1 MNKAKLFVGS
11 TAVLFGSLAVLAG
24 CGPTSS
30 KSSDKE
36 LYICAYDGGY
46 GSTWIENMAAE
57 FTAKTGVKV
66 HADVSTTLLDRLED
80 ALKNG
85 GDYDIYMS
93 HDINWQTFAA
103 NGYLASLDDL
113 YETPIDG
120 FADKTFKDRLVA
132 GAADLSKAEGPK
144 AGEKHYYKAC
154 YTQGAGGL
162 IYNVDMFKEHGWTI
176 PATYADL
183 VTLCKTITDAKIE
196 VGDRQYL
203 TPFAWSGADRQYYW
217 DYPVFEWWAQLAG
230 VDKIDTIKKYLGP
243 TGQYSDGYEMY
254 NPSTYYKE
262 FLEAYDM
269 WWGLIANTPANST
282 ASSYSDSLG
291 SAQSNFNHGK
301 AAMIPYAQWGKYELE
316 STNGGKLDF
325 DISMMK
331 TPKAKADSI
340 DVNYM
345 VGFGD
350 SMIIPSN
357 SPNQDLAKQF
367 LAYMATAD
375 GCRTFVKDAKGSF
388 LAFDYSAIDLSDIEA
403 TDLYTKSI
411 HEKLSATNINLA
423 SNNPI
428 TWWNTNKVMPWI
440 TNVYYYTKAAAK
452 PSDNKGAN
460 IGPTMYDTAKK
471 GWAGWLSN
479 AGL

>member
-1 MNKAKLFVGS
+1 MNKTKLFVGS
-11 TAVLFGSLAVLAG
+11 AAVLLGSVALLAG
-24 CGPTSS
+24 CESS
-30 KSSDKE
+30 SSSSGERE

-46 GSTWIENMAAE
+46 GSTWLENMASE
-57 FTAKTGVKV
+57 FTAKTGIKV
-66 HADVSTTLLDRLED
+66 QADVSTTLLDRLED
-80 ALKNG
+80 SLKNG

-93 HDINWQTFAA
+93 HDINWQTYAA
-103 NGYLASLDDL
+103 SGYLASLDDL
-113 YETPIDG
+113 YETSIDG
-120 FADKTFKDRLVA
+120 FEGKTFKDRLVA
-132 GAADLSKAEGPK
+132 GAADLSKAEGPT
-144 AGEKHYYKAC
+144 AGEEHYYKVC
-154 YTQGAGGL
+154 YTQGAGGF
-162 IYNVDMFKEHGWTI
+162 IYNVDMFKEHGWTV
-176 PATYADL
+176 PTTYADL
-183 VTLCKTITDAKIE
+183 VTLCQTIVDAKIE
-196 VGDRQYL
+196 VGDREYL
-203 TPFAWSGADRQYYW
+203 APFAWSGADRQYYW

-230 VDKIDTIKKYLGP
+230 VDKINTIKKYLGP

-254 NPSTYYKE
+254 NPDSYHKE

-269 WWGLIANTPANST
+269 WWNLIANTSANSV

-291 SAQSNFNHGK
+291 TAQSNFNHGK

-316 STNGGKLDF
+316 STNGGSLDF
-325 DISMMK
+325 DIAMMK
-331 TPKAKADSI
+331 TPKAATDSA

-350 SMIIPSN
+350 SMIVPAN
-357 SPNQDLAKQF
+357 SPNQDIAKQF

-388 LAFDYSAIDLSDIEA
+388 LAFDYSTVDLSDIEA

-411 HEKLSATNINLA
+411 HEKLSATNINLV
-423 SNNPI
+423 SDNPI

-440 TNVYYYTKAAAK
+440 TNAYYYTKAAAK
-452 PSDNKGAN
+452 PADYTGAK